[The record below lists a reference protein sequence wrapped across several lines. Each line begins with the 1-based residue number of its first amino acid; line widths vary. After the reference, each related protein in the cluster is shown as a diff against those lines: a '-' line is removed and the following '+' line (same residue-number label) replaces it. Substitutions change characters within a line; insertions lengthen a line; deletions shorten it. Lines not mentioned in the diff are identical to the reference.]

1 MGIARVSKS
10 VYHPYKQYEDGQYG
24 AAAVQVWGWDG
35 SSRYRTERLTYEI
48 LSDYC
53 ESLAVRYSQDN
64 GASFSEFELV
74 SKENPR
80 QGGFEREDSWFA
92 VCYDWRRGHDVRF
105 DFQRVFV
112 GTGPEAL
119 AEYWHGVESFFDHG
133 LYCVSRDK
141 GRTFSAP
148 RLLKFEAGD
157 DFDEKDWGKAGYLKK
172 NKMYG
177 GYTAIVT
184 RGEKLLYPFT
194 TVTKIQTATSEQVTS
209 VTRCMI
215 GTWDEWTGDYQWEV
229 SNEIAV
235 PLAWSGRGCMEPTL
249 AELKDGRVVMGIRG
263 STDVSKLFCPEGKV
277 KVTQPGR
284 HWLTVSE
291 DGGYHW
297 GPVRDW
303 RYADGESFYS
313 PSTFSRLLRHSNGK
327 LYWIGNICPA
337 PPVGN
342 MPRHPLVIAAVDESG
357 PGLVKDSVTVIDTK
371 GEHEQVAAEF
381 QLSNFYILE
390 NEMTKVIE
398 LYLTRFGESPEHW
411 LKANV
416 YRYEIGVW

>member
-1 MGIARVSKS
+1 MSKARVSKS
-10 VYHPYKQYEDGQYG
+10 VYCPYKQYPDGQYG
-24 AAAVQVWGWDG
+24 AAMVQVIGWGG
-35 SSRYRTERLTYEI
+35 SSRYRTERLTYSI
-48 LSDYC
+48 KSDYC
-53 ESLAVRYSQDN
+53 PSLAVRHSQNN
-64 GASFSEFELV
+64 GASFSGYETL

-80 QGGFEREDSWFA
+80 QGGFEREDAWFA
-92 VCYDWRRGHDVRF
+92 VCFDPLRGHDVRF
-105 DFQRVFV
+105 DFQRLFV

-119 AEYWHGVESFFDHG
+119 EASWQGVESYFDHG

-148 RLLKFEAGD
+148 RLLKYEDGADYDEA
-157 DFDEKDWGKAGYLKK
+157 DWGKAEYLKN

-184 RGEKLLYPFT
+184 RAGTLLYPFS
-194 TVTKIQTATSEQVTS
+194 VAAKVHTAAGEQRTCGV
-209 VTRCMI
+209 RCML
-215 GTWDEWTGDYQWEV
+215 GTWDERADDYRWEV
-229 SNEIAV
+229 SSEIAV
-235 PLAWSGRGCMEPTL
+235 PLAWSGRGLMEPTL

-263 STDVSKLFCPEGKV
+263 STDVYKLFCPGGDI

-303 RYADGESFYS
+303 RYATDEPFYS
-313 PSTFSRLLRHSNGK
+313 PSAFARLLRHSNGK
-327 LYWIGNICPA
+327 LYWIGNICPESPA
-337 PPVGN
+337 GN
-342 MPRHPLVIAAVDESG
+342 MPRHPLVIAEVDERG

-381 QLSNFYILE
+381 QLSNFYVLE
-390 NEMTKVIE
+390 NEQ
-398 LYLTRFGESPEHW
+398 TR
-411 LKANV
+411 A
-416 YRYEIGVW
+416 I